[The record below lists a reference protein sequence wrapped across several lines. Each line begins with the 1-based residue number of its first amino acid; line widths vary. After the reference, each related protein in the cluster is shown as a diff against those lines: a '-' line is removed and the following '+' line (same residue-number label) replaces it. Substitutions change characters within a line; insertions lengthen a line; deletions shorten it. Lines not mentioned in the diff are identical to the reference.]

1 VNDVII
7 QGVVDEGSNPSIS
20 TRKKIEMSATSEIIW
35 EQINQVKLAIEQAK
49 QTGQDVTALME
60 QYRMLNEQFKV
71 ARQTLNESK
80 GVLKG

>member
-1 VNDVII
+1 MNDVII